1 MSRRF
6 DAVLFDFSGTLF
18 DDGNVLT
25 PCGVQTQAAERGVLV
40 DLDEA
45 AELIQRTRQRV
56 DGPSGL
62 VEREGCDRSAE
73 RHRAV
78 WTRMM
83 TESADGFR
91 ADADPELLGES
102 LYACLADPGS
112 WPAYPDTASVLKTL
126 HADGVKIG
134 VVSNIGWDIRPS
146 FAELGVTDLI
156 DSFVLS
162 CEHDSV
168 KPEPDLFRIACE
180 ELGVEP
186 SRTLFVGDDPV
197 KDGAAARVGLAVY
210 VLPHTRHRDRPR
222 GLDAVLSLT
231 AEALA
236 A

>member
-25 PCGVQTQAAERGVLV
+25 PCGLQLQAAERGVL
-40 DLDEA
+40 LGFDEA
-45 AELIQRTRQRV
+45 ATLIHRTRQRV
-56 DGPSGL
+56 DGPRGL
-62 VEREGCDRSAE
+62 AEREGCDRSAE

-91 ADADPELLGES
+91 ADADPEVLGES

-126 HADGVKIG
+126 HAEGLKLG
-134 VVSNIGWDIRPS
+134 VVSNIGWDIRPT
-146 FAELGVTDLI
+146 FDELGVTDLI

-168 KPEPDLFRIACE
+168 KPEPDLFRIACA
-180 ELGVEP
+180 ELGVEE
-186 SRTLFVGDDPV
+186 SRALFVGDDPV

-210 VLPHTRHRDRPR
+210 VLPSTRHRDQPR
-222 GLDAVLSLT
+222 GLEAVLSL
-231 AEALA
+231 A